1 MTAPIENPRPDLK
14 SLAAECYERY
24 RHSYLAAFPVG
35 ELPEWELVDPGV
47 QLRWMQAVTPIH
59 HELMEQDLLR
69 EENQAL
75 RDRHHRH
82 EESDECASALLA
94 ELRLAVGNAYI
105 AIPDMAAVTPL
116 PATFGALIV
125 RLHRALEASTK
136 ARGSAPA
143 AE

>member
-35 ELPEWELVDPGV
+35 ELPEWEHLDFGV
-47 QLRWMQAVTPIH
+47 QLRWMHAVTPVH

-69 EENQAL
+69 EENLAL

-82 EESDECASALLA
+82 EESDECASAQLC
-94 ELRLAVGNAYI
+94 ELRIAVGDAYI

-116 PATFGALIV
+116 PARLGALIV

-136 ARGSAPA
+136 ARSSTPSA
-143 AE
+143 E